1 MTGKSAE
8 QHRSP
13 QHHAD
18 VYILHASTH
27 QRDDTAI
34 DTCLS
39 YFGAWKTIHQYEE
52 TSLMVQEQVKSLRL
66 VYFFECL
73 DWF

>member
-1 MTGKSAE
+1 MTGKPAE
-8 QHRSP
+8 EHRSP

-34 DTCLS
+34 DTCL
-39 YFGAWKTIHQYEE
+39 FLGLEDNTP
-52 TSLMVQEQVKSLRL
+52 V
-66 VYFFECL
+66 
-73 DWF
+73 